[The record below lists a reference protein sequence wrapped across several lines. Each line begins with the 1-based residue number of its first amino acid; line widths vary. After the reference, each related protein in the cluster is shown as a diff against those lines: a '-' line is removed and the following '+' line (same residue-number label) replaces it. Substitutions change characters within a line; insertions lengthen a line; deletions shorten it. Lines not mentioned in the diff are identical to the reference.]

1 MKSDKEKNP
10 MEELCD
16 LPSTLPPMKPDGTT
30 PQLRVIDPNRPLWE
44 QDERFFNPFAEIPE
58 NLTWAY
64 MGDRPAL
71 PKEGMILIDAKP
83 KQGKSFCA
91 YALMIPLLTGKDFG
105 SVKPRETPNRVIV
118 FDSEMSRGSLKM
130 RYTAFRE
137 AIGDNADRLLIVP
150 MLDKP
155 DSDKWPIVMDMVE
168 TYNPDVVVIDHISSF
183 VVNYN
188 DPVEAKQ
195 TMNNCNRIK
204 ATRTLITIIHQNKS
218 KEDTNARGA
227 LGSLLND
234 GQCESYT
241 ATKKHGIF
249 TLTPKSARDSETDNA
264 ATFSFAPITDEN
276 KTLTGFTTAEEVL
289 KRQREAKAEEWRKDL
304 RLIFGDNVEL
314 SRTEIKQRIMERQGL
329 EKTSADNKIT
339 EAVNCGAL
347 AKTHDSHRAPY
358 KITPSSTIPP
368 EAEEDE
374 KWEEDF

>member
-10 MEELCD
+10 MEELCN

-30 PQLRVIDPNRPLWE
+30 PQPRVIDPNRPLWE

-105 SVKPRETPNRVIV
+105 SVRPRETPNRVIV
-118 FDSEMSRGSLKM
+118 FDSEMSRVSLKP

-137 AIGDNADRLLIVP
+137 AIGENADRLCIVP
-150 MLDKP
+150 LLDVP
-155 DSDKWPIVMDMVE
+155 LAEKWPMVLEMVE
-168 TYNPDVVVIDHISSF
+168 TYNPDIVIIDHASSF
-183 VVNYN
+183 VANVNDYT
-188 DPVEAKQ
+188 EAAQ
-195 TMNNCNRIK
+195 AMEHCNRIK

-227 LGSLLND
+227 LGSVLND

-241 ATKKHGIF
+241 ATKEHGVF

-264 ATFSFAPITDEN
+264 AQFSFVAVSDGT
-276 KTLTGFTTAEEVL
+276 TLTGFTTADDVL
-289 KRQREAKAEEWRKDL
+289 KRNREAEAEGWRKDL
-304 RLIFGDNVEL
+304 TPIFGDDDVLTHGEL
-314 SRTEIKQRIMERQGL
+314 AKRIMDCQGVSEKGARRKINNAIQSGAI
-329 EKTSADNKIT
+329 EKTESENK
-339 EAVNCGAL
+339 
-347 AKTHDSHRAPY
+347 RAPY
-358 KITPSSTIPP
+358 RLTYP
-368 EAEEDE
+368 ETVFNLLPNHD
-374 KWEEDF
+374 EDF